1 MFSDGRPLG
10 AFIKE
15 KDGKEQHKDRRYSCN
30 ICQKYYSNETG
41 YLKHM
46 ALHPE
51 MVRYNTQEEGI
62 LYLSLAPY
70 GSSQLWNQPL
80 SQELLSAYIK
90 MSYAKY

>member
-10 AFIKE
+10 AFIKQ
-15 KDGKEQHKDRRYSCN
+15 KDSKEQHKDRRYSCN

-51 MVRYNTQEEGI
+51 MVCYISLVVWSVFYTQWR
-62 LYLSLAPY
+62 A
-70 GSSQLWNQPL
+70 
-80 SQELLSAYIK
+80 
-90 MSYAKY
+90 